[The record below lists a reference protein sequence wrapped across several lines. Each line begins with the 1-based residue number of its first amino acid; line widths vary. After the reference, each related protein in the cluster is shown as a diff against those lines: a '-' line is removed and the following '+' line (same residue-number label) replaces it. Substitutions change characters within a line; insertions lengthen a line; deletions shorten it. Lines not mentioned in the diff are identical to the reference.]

1 VSCGICHH
9 CPDCGF
15 GEAGWR
21 VILQA
26 LATAPHFPDKVEGLN
41 DGFVNATDFEPAA
54 VLRDL
59 KWPVDLL
66 QQPNPNTAIPQF
78 CRELH
83 KGAHSGDPVAS
94 LLLLGPGGAG
104 KSTLLHRLTKGEFNT
119 SIKSTDGLRI
129 GACCARRCAMFACT
143 KQCVPYL
150 MLRTRLLVLFA
161 GVLSVNGDCTR
172 HTTTSTPSTTVR
184 PSSPSTTATTANTSA
199 TATGTPL
206 TPPSTVTL
214 RTVDFGGQREYLY
227 THPLFCTSR
236 AVYVLCAPLDEL
248 FGKPTAEVVD
258 TLREYA
264 SMVQVR
270 APDAPLVVVFT
281 KADQVPGMTPGAMP
295 ASAATTRWI
304 HAVLTA
310 LRAEFSQVA
319 GGNDGDEST
328 CSALVLSS
336 KDGWEASHVRACDR
350 WAQLALASPGA
361 GDTLPASYGKMRDA
375 LGVAGAAW
383 KKKESDCLVTT
394 LDAGVEETKGV
405 EGGSS
410 SIVDEDDVS
419 ATRDG
424 SNSDVPLVMQWGAQ
438 VPIVTVAAVRDM
450 AVQHCGL
457 SRDAD
462 IHQPLLLLHH
472 MGCVVYGG
480 ALVGTG
486 PSQEHGDAT
495 PSHPDLSQLVV
506 LDPQWLANMLSR
518 VVTQYARHRDDSG
531 TPIARGQ
538 VPLRDVALA
547 WHGYPDELRGSF
559 LEVLFALEVAFPGMR
574 EDGGVS
580 DTIIVPALLPAVP
593 SNAEEAVAA
602 MLSSRRSSVKQVSAG

>member
-1 VSCGICHH
+1 MPSTSTDVHSSPLSGT
-9 CPDCGF
+9 
-15 GEAGWR
+15 
-21 VILQA
+21 
-26 LATAPHFPDKVEGLN
+26 TAPHAG
-41 DGFVNATDFEPAA
+41 TAA
-54 VLRDL
+54 S
-59 KWPVDLL
+59 
-66 QQPNPNTAIPQF
+66 TAIPAPAHQ
-78 CRELH
+78 
-83 KGAHSGDPVAS
+83 GA
-94 LLLLGPGGAG
+94 
-104 KSTLLHRLTKGEFNT
+104 
-119 SIKSTDGLRI
+119 I
-129 GACCARRCAMFACT
+129 
-143 KQCVPYL
+143 
-150 MLRTRLLVLFA
+150 
-161 GVLSVNGDCTR
+161 
-172 HTTTSTPSTTVR
+172 
-184 PSSPSTTATTANTSA
+184 
-199 TATGTPL
+199 
-206 TPPSTVTL
+206 TL

-236 AVYVLCAPLDEL
+236 AVYALCVPLDKL
-248 FGKPTAEVVD
+248 FDKPPAEVVN

-264 SMVQVR
+264 SMVHVR
-270 APDAPLVVVFT
+270 APDAPIVVVFT
-281 KADQVPGMTPGAMP
+281 KADQVSGMTPDAMP
-295 ASAATTRWI
+295 AAATRWM
-304 HAVLTA
+304 HNVMTA

-319 GGNDGDEST
+319 GAPDGDDST

-336 KDGWEASHVRACDR
+336 KDGWEASQARVRHR

-383 KKKESDCLVTT
+383 KKKDADLHVMT
-394 LDAGVEETKGV
+394 LDAGLEETKGV
-405 EGGSS
+405 EGGSL
-410 SIVDEDDVS
+410 SIADEDGVS
-419 ATRDG
+419 TNRDG
-424 SNSDVPLVMQWGAQ
+424 SKSDVPLAMQWGAQ

-450 AVQHCGL
+450 AVEHCGL

-480 ALVGTG
+480 ALADTH
-486 PSQEHGDAT
+486 PSQQHGEVA

-531 TPIARGQ
+531 TPIPRGQ

-559 LEVLFALEVAFPGMR
+559 LEVLFALEVAFPGMG

-593 SNAEEAVAA
+593 SNVEESVAA
-602 MLSSRRSSVKQVSAG
+602 MLSSRSTSVKKVCARVAILHHCG